1 LDYIAYS
8 STGGFSDPQIEVN
21 NAVQALAIVNQ
32 YANKN
37 IALIGYGV
45 TGKACANYLLDK
57 GAKVSVF
64 DQHTHNQAAEDAQG
78 LRFYSLNENT
88 RLHDFETVVVSPG
101 VNLQQRFIQD
111 YLLHANKANKTPEVI
126 GDIELFAREL
136 ASMRLQNPSLNT
148 KVIGVTGSNGKSTVV
163 DLLSQCLSSLGLKVG
178 LGGNFGTSALLMLSQ
193 NYDVIVLELSSFQ
206 LESTHS
212 LDLDVACVLN
222 VTPDHIDRHGSLLA
236 YAEAKRRIYRHA
248 ANCIFNRDDPQTFVP
263 DILETDESIAKT
275 LVSFGQSE
283 ATNRPEVQ
291 IHQNA
296 DALYLRIR
304 EQEYSLMCFGETQLE
319 KYQVSNH
326 AFTNFTAHQ
335 KLNIQVVLAACYLI
349 LGDDLI
355 NAQDNADAQQI
366 RNKLIQTIVDYRGLA
381 HRFSIIKD
389 DESGMWVNDSKATN
403 AGASIAAIESLV
415 AQGKRIILIAGGDA
429 KEADLSTWYD
439 CVNQHVS
446 HTLLIGKDADTMSQ
460 HVHKNERVNSLG
472 DAVSHAQIMLQKLS
486 NAAVLLSPACASI
499 DMFDNYQQRG
509 DVFTQ
514 LVIEKVA
521 A

>member
-1 LDYIAYS
+1 M
-8 STGGFSDPQIEVN
+8 
-21 NAVQALAIVNQ
+21 QALAIVNQ

-37 IALIGYGV
+37 VALIGYGV
-45 TGKACANYLLDK
+45 TGKACAKYLLDK

-64 DQHTHNQAAEDAQG
+64 DQLTHNQTADDVQG

-88 RLHDFETVVVSPG
+88 QLHDFETVVVSPG

-111 YLLHANKANKTPEVI
+111 YLLHTNHSNKTAEVI

-136 ASMRLQNPSLNT
+136 ASMRLQNPTLNT

-163 DLLSQCLSSLGLKVG
+163 DILSQCLSSLGLKVG

-193 NYDVIVLELSSFQ
+193 SYDVIVLELSSFQ

-236 YAEAKRRIYRHA
+236 YAEAKRRIYRYA
-248 ANCIFNRDDPQTFVP
+248 ATCIFNRDDPQTFVP
-263 DILETDESIAKT
+263 EGTETDESISKT
-275 LVSFGQSE
+275 LMSFGQSD
-283 ATNRPEVQ
+283 AASKPELQ
-291 IHQNA
+291 MHQSA
-296 DALYLRIR
+296 DGIYLRK
-304 EQEYSLMCFGETQLE
+304 QAQDYSLMSFRANQLE
-319 KYQVSNH
+319 KSQASNH
-326 AFTNFTAHQ
+326 AFANFTAHQ
-335 KLNIQVVLAACYLI
+335 KLNIQVVLAACYTVLGEKLI
-349 LGDDLI
+349 SSK
-355 NAQDNADAQQI
+355 DNADTQQTH
-366 RNKLIQTIVDYRGLA
+366 NKLIQTIVNYKGLA

-389 DESGMWVNDSKATN
+389 DQSGMWVNDSKATN
-403 AGASIAAIESLV
+403 AGASIAAIESLI

-429 KEADLSTWYD
+429 KEADLSAWYD
-439 CVNQHVS
+439 CVNLHVS
-446 HTLLIGKDADTMSQ
+446 HTLLIGKDADTISK
-460 HVHKNERVNSLG
+460 HLHANERVNSLG
-472 DAVSHAQIMLQKLS
+472 DAVSHAQVILQKLS

-499 DMFDNYQQRG
+499 DMFDNYQHRG